1 MPLDRQATNMGNSR
15 HGSLAP
21 GVVWALLAVLIWSGW
36 FVLTRLS
43 LVENLSTYDI
53 AALRF
58 GTAGLLLLPVVLRQG
73 LGLGLVPPLTL
84 GALVAGA
91 GAPYA
96 IVVTAGLFFAPASHG
111 SALTPGVMPLWVGLM
126 TTLLLGEVISTR
138 RRLGLGMILGG
149 VIAIAGTGVLVS
161 EGQQWIGHLLFLT
174 AALMWASYTVALRQS
189 GLSAL
194 HGTAIVA
201 VWSMV
206 LYLPIYV
213 LFLEPAL
220 LSASPSSM
228 LFAVLYQGVL
238 SSVVS
243 LIAYTRAVAI
253 LGASRAAAFASLNP
267 VLGLLIAIPVLGE
280 SPSAADLLGI
290 LLVSAGVY
298 FATGA
303 KLDWRRG

>member
-1 MPLDRQATNMGNSR
+1 MAVTDQITNLKEARQASF
-15 HGSLAP
+15 AA
-21 GVVWALLAVLIWSGW
+21 GVAWALLAILIWSGW

-58 GTAGLLLLPVVLRQG
+58 GTAGLLLLPVVLKQG
-73 LGLGLVPPLTL
+73 FGLKQVHPFTLT
-84 GALVAGA
+84 ALIAGA

-96 IVVTAGLFFAPASHG
+96 LVVTAGLFFAPASHG
-111 SALTPGVMPLWVGLM
+111 SALTPGVMPLWVALLS
-126 TTLLLGEVISTR
+126 TTLLSEVLPARHT
-138 RRLGLGMILGG
+138 LGLLLILCG
-149 VIAIAGTGVLVS
+149 VVAIAGIGVVFS
-161 EGQQWIGHLLFLT
+161 QGQEWLGHVLFLT
-174 AALMWASYTVALRQS
+174 AALMWACYTIALRQS

-201 VWSMV
+201 VWSML
-206 LYLPIYV
+206 LYLPVYA
-213 LFLEPAL
+213 LFLEPAIG
-220 LSASPSSM
+220 SARPSSL
-228 LFAVLYQGVL
+228 LFAMLYQGVM

-280 SPSAADLLGI
+280 VPSSLDLIGI
-290 LLVSAGVY
+290 VLVSVGVY

-303 KLDWRRG
+303 KLGKRV

>member
-1 MPLDRQATNMGNSR
+1 MTDTTQ
-15 HGSLAP
+15 GSVAA
-21 GVVWALLAVLIWSGW
+21 GVAWALFAILIWSGW

-43 LVENLSTYDI
+43 MVESLSAYDI

-58 GTAGLLLLPVVLRQG
+58 GTAGLVLLPVVLRKG
-73 LGLGLVPPLTL
+73 LGLGQVRPLVL

-96 IVVTAGLFFAPASHG
+96 LVVTGGLFFAPASHG
-111 SALTPGVMPLWVGLM
+111 SALTPGVMPLWVA
-126 TTLLLGEVISTR
+126 LLSMAFLGEVLPAR
-138 RRLGLGMILGG
+138 RKLGLALILGG
-149 VIAIAGTGVLVS
+149 VLAIAGVGVILS
-161 EGQQWIGHLLFLT
+161 EGRQWLGHLLFLT
-174 AALMWASYTVALRQS
+174 AALMWACYTVALRRS

-194 HGTAIVA
+194 HGTALVA

-206 LYLPIYV
+206 LYLPVYAA
-213 LFLEPAL
+213 FLEPAIP
-220 LSASPSSM
+220 SARPGPI
-228 LFAVLYQGVL
+228 LFAVLYQGVM

-280 SPSAADLLGI
+280 IPSGLDLVGI

-303 KLDWRRG
+303 RLGTARA

>member
-1 MPLDRQATNMGNSR
+1 MAGDEAARPNVVA
-15 HGSLAP
+15 
-21 GVVWALLAVLIWSGW
+21 GVAWALFAVLIWSGW
-36 FVLTRLS
+36 IFLTRLS

-58 GTAGLLLLPVVLRQG
+58 GTAGLLLLPIVLRHG
-73 LGLGLVPPLTL
+73 LGLRQLKPTTL
-84 GALVAGA
+84 IALVVGA
-91 GAPYA
+91 GTPYA
-96 IVVTAGLFFAPASHG
+96 LVVTAGLLFAPSSHG
-111 SALTPGVMPLWVGLM
+111 SALTPGVMPLWVA
-126 TTLLLGEVISTR
+126 LLSVVVLGEVISTR
-138 RRLGLGMILGG
+138 RKLGLGMILGG
-149 VIAIAGTGVLVS
+149 VIAIAGTGVIVS

-174 AALMWASYTVALRQS
+174 AALMWASYTIALRFS
-189 GLSAL
+189 GLSGL

-206 LYLPIYV
+206 LYLPIYA

-220 LSASPSSM
+220 FSADLSSM
-228 LFAVLYQGVL
+228 VFAVLYQGVL

-280 SPSAADLLGI
+280 TPSTADLIGI

-303 KLDWRRG
+303 KLDWRRTTASSAVD

>member
-1 MPLDRQATNMGNSR
+1 MATTDRASNVGEPPAER
-15 HGSLAP
+15 VAL
-21 GVVWALLAVLIWSGW
+21 GVAWALFAVLIWSGW

-58 GTAGLLLLPVVLRQG
+58 GTAGLLLFPVVLKHGFG
-73 LGLGLVPPLTL
+73 LKQVRPFTL
-84 GALVAGA
+84 AALVAGA

-96 IVVTAGLFFAPASHG
+96 LVVTAGLFFAPASHG
-111 SALTPGVMPLWVGLM
+111 SALTPGVMPLWVALLSV
-126 TTLLLGEVISTR
+126 LLLKEVLPTR
-138 RRLGLGMILGG
+138 RKLGLLLILCG
-149 VIAIAGTGVLVS
+149 VIAIAGVGVIFS
-161 EGQQWIGHLLFLT
+161 EGRQWLGHLLFLT
-174 AALMWASYTVALRQS
+174 ASLMWASYTIALRRT
-189 GLSAL
+189 GLSAI

-201 VWSMV
+201 VWSML

-213 LFLEPAL
+213 IVLEPAL
-220 LSASPSSM
+220 LSAQTSSL
-228 LFAVLYQGVL
+228 LFAMLYQGVM

-243 LIAYTRAVAI
+243 LIAYTKGIAI

-280 SPSAADLLGI
+280 SPSTLDILGI
-290 LLVSAGVY
+290 LLVSIGVY

-303 KLDWRRG
+303 KLGNRY